1 MCSQVRIWLAP
12 THRQNNT
19 PDVRPLLDGAH
30 WWSMFMRHA
39 ALPCLIALL
48 VGVIAWRPV
57 ALASAPLPYP
67 EGYRDWVHIG
77 STVIGPAHKRFA
89 TVSGIPWWSS
99 KAEELEYVGTNKPW
113 S

>member
-30 WWSMFMRHA
+30 SWSMFMRHA

-57 ALASAPLPYP
+57 ALASAPLL
-67 EGYRDWVHIG
+67 

-89 TVSGIPWWSS
+89 TVGGFQHPY
-99 KAEELEYVGTNKPW
+99 ANPEAVVGYRTHLFPEGAV
-113 S
+113 